1 MSRRRQD
8 LQPELTDDQWYEEA
22 REICLKRLDRRANT
36 RGELADVLDSK
47 GVPEPVREAVLDRL
61 TEVGLIDDADFAN
74 RWTASRHGMR
84 GLSRRAVAAEL
95 SRKGV
100 DSHIIEDATS
110 QITDAD
116 ELDAATELAITK
128 LRAGYGIEE
137 ARLTRRVLG
146 TLARKGYGPHI
157 AWAAICAARD
167 ELGEEPPEVPTTGLF
182 D

>member
-1 MSRRRQD
+1 M
-8 LQPELTDDQWYEEA
+8 TDEQWYEEA

-36 RGELADVLDSK
+36 RSELATALDSH
-47 GVPEPVREAVLDRL
+47 GVPEQVREAVLDRL
-61 TEVGLIDDADFAN
+61 TQVGLIDDADFAH
-74 RWTASRHGMR
+74 RWTASRHGVR

-100 DSHIIEDATS
+100 DSQIVEDATS

-116 ELDAATELAITK
+116 ELDAATEIARNK
-128 LRAGYGIEE
+128 LEAGRGIEE

-146 TLARKGYGPHI
+146 ALARKGYGPQI
-157 AWAAICAARD
+157 AWAAIRAARE
-167 ELGEEPPEVPTTGLF
+167 ELGEEPPEAPTTGLF

>member
-1 MSRRRQD
+1 M
-8 LQPELTDDQWYEEA
+8 
-22 REICLKRLDRRANT
+22 
-36 RGELADVLDSK
+36 
-47 GVPEPVREAVLDRL
+47 REAVLDRL

-146 TLARKGYGPHI
+146 TLARRGYGPHI

-167 ELGEEPPEVPTTGLF
+167 ELGEEPPEAPTTGLF